1 LSSGDLA
8 RRPEAAEA
16 PLVVTRVGRPAELDR
31 FPGGSLG
38 RLGMGT
44 AGVLLAIQGPDLV
57 LGAGAPFWGRLL
69 VAAGLGALAPTLI
82 IYGLPWLRK
91 RRMRRVVAW
100 DGVGQPP
107 GEASADM
114 NVRLVGTIEAVG
126 TPFVLPETAG
136 PLVYARTRF
145 HEVPQSKWASAPAV
159 EDVRGV
165 PFQVRVSEQTAVRL
179 PPELLRP
186 LDEPVELWGKGDEH
200 HRALGVDWPG
210 QRLGPITRV
219 AFAPGD
225 KLEVV
230 GRLHRQV
237 APEGQSAPGRGV
249 PFVLVAGPAWDGSVW
264 VRRLP

>member
-1 LSSGDLA
+1 
-8 RRPEAAEA
+8 
-16 PLVVTRVGRPAELDR
+16 
-31 FPGGSLG
+31 
-38 RLGMGT
+38 
-44 AGVLLAIQGPDLV
+44 
-57 LGAGAPFWGRLL
+57 
-69 VAAGLGALAPTLI
+69 
-82 IYGLPWLRK
+82 
-91 RRMRRVVAW
+91 MRRVVAW
-100 DGVGQPP
+100 DGVGPPP
-107 GEASADM
+107 GEASADV
-114 NVRLVGTIEAVG
+114 NVRLVGIIEAVG

-165 PFQVRVSEQTAVRL
+165 LFQVRVSEQTAVRL

-200 HRALGVDWPG
+200 HRALGVGWPG

-230 GRLHRQV
+230 GRLYRQV

>member
-1 LSSGDLA
+1 
-8 RRPEAAEA
+8 
-16 PLVVTRVGRPAELDR
+16 
-31 FPGGSLG
+31 
-38 RLGMGT
+38 M
-44 AGVLLAIQGPDLV
+44 
-57 LGAGAPFWGRLL
+57 
-69 VAAGLGALAPTLI
+69 
-82 IYGLPWLRK
+82 
-91 RRMRRVVAW
+91 
-100 DGVGQPP
+100 
-107 GEASADM
+107 
-114 NVRLVGTIEAVG
+114 
-126 TPFVLPETAG
+126 PFVLPETAG

-179 PPELLRP
+179 APELLRP

-200 HRALGVDWPG
+200 HRALGMDWPG

-249 PFVLVAGPAWDGSVW
+249 PFVFVAAPAWDGSVW

>member
-1 LSSGDLA
+1 LSSGDLV

-16 PLVVTRVGRPAELDR
+16 PVVVTRVGRAAELDR
-31 FPGGSLG
+31 FSGGSVG
-38 RLGMGT
+38 RAGMGM

-57 LGAGAPFWGRLL
+57 LGVGAPFWGRLL
-69 VAAGLGALAPTLI
+69 VAAGLGALVPSLI
-82 IYGLPWLRK
+82 IYGLPWLR
-91 RRMRRVVAW
+91 RLRMRRVVAW
-100 DGVGQPP
+100 NGEGPPP
-107 GEASADM
+107 GETSADV
-114 NVRLVGTIEAVG
+114 NVRLVGTIEALG
-126 TPFVLPETAG
+126 APFLLPETAG
-136 PLVYARTRF
+136 PLVYACTRF
-145 HEVPQSKWASAPAV
+145 HEVPESRWTSAPAV

-186 LDEPVELWGKGDEH
+186 LDQPVELSGKGDEH
-200 HRALGVDWPG
+200 RALVLAGPG
-210 QRLGPITRV
+210 LRPGSITRV
-219 AFAPGD
+219 ALAPGD
-225 KLEVV
+225 KVEVV